1 MYFCG
6 SKNHPEMT
14 FNFKEII
21 SAFIVLFAN
30 IDITGSLPIIID
42 LRGKGA
48 KIGPMKVSL
57 ISFIILV
64 AFLFAGE
71 GLLSLFGV
79 DVHSFAVAGA
89 IIIFIYGMEMTLG
102 VEIMKNDGPASAA
115 NVVPIIFPLIAGA
128 GVLTTLISM
137 RAEYAMQNII
147 AAIALNMI
155 VVFFV
160 LKYVD
165 WVERVLGP
173 TVIYILRKVFGI
185 ILLAMAV
192 KLFTANI
199 ATMI

>member
-1 MYFCG
+1 M
-6 SKNHPEMT
+6 S

-21 SAFIVLFAN
+21 SAFIVLFAI

-42 LRGKGA
+42 LSSKGA
-48 KIGPMKVSL
+48 KIGPLKVSL
-57 ISFIILV
+57 ISFAILV

-79 DVHSFAVAGA
+79 EINSFAVAGA
-89 IIIFIYGMEMTLG
+89 IIIFIYGMEMILG
-102 VEIMKNDGPASAA
+102 REIINNDGPASAA
-115 NVVPIIFPLIAGA
+115 NAVPIIFPLIAGA

-137 RAEYAMQNII
+137 RAEYAIQNII
-147 AAIALNMI
+147 VAIALNM
-155 VVFFV
+155 VVVYFV

-173 TVIYILRKVFGI
+173 TVIYILRKIFGI

-192 KLFTANI
+192 KLFTANL

>member
-1 MYFCG
+1 M
-6 SKNHPEMT
+6 SLN
-14 FNFKEII
+14 FNFREIV
-21 SAFIVLFAN
+21 SAFIVLFAI

-42 LRGKGA
+42 LRSRGA
-48 KIGPMKVSL
+48 KIGPLKVSL

-79 DVHSFAVAGA
+79 EINSFAVAGS
-89 IIIFIYGMEMTLG
+89 IVIFIYGMEMILG
-102 VEIMKNDGPASAA
+102 REIIKNDGPASAA

-137 RAEYAMQNII
+137 RAEYAMENII
-147 AAIALNMI
+147 VAIALNMV

-165 WVERVLGP
+165 WVEQKLGP

-192 KLFTANI
+192 KLFTTNI
-199 ATMI
+199 ASMI

>member
-1 MYFCG
+1 MSF
-6 SKNHPEMT
+6 S
-14 FNFKEII
+14 FKEII
-21 SAFIVLFAN
+21 SAFIVLFAI
-30 IDITGSLPIIID
+30 IDITGSIPIIID
-42 LRGKGA
+42 LRSKGA
-48 KIGPMKVSL
+48 KISPLRVSL
-57 ISFIILV
+57 ISFVILV

-79 DVHSFAVAGA
+79 EINSFAVAGS
-89 IIIFIYGMEMTLG
+89 IVIFIYGMEMILG
-102 VEIMKNDGPASAA
+102 REIINNDGPASAA
-115 NVVPIIFPLIAGA
+115 NAVPIIFPLIAGA

-147 AAIALNMI
+147 VAIALNM
-155 VVFFV
+155 VVVYFM

-173 TVIYILRKVFGI
+173 TVIYILRKIFGI

-192 KLFTANI
+192 KLFTANL

>member
-1 MYFCG
+1 MSF
-6 SKNHPEMT
+6 S
-14 FNFKEII
+14 FKEII
-21 SAFIVLFAN
+21 SAFIVLFAI
-30 IDITGSLPIIID
+30 IDITGSIPIIID
-42 LRGKGA
+42 LRSKGA
-48 KIGPMKVSL
+48 KISPLKVSL
-57 ISFIILV
+57 ISFVILV

-79 DVHSFAVAGA
+79 EINSFAVAGS
-89 IIIFIYGMEMTLG
+89 IIIFIYGMEMILG
-102 VEIMKNDGPASAA
+102 REIINNDGPASAA
-115 NVVPIIFPLIAGA
+115 NAVPIIFPLIAGA

-147 AAIALNMI
+147 VAIALNMV

-173 TVIYILRKVFGI
+173 TVIYILRKIFGI

-192 KLFTANI
+192 KLFTTNL

>member
-1 MYFCG
+1 MSF
-6 SKNHPEMT
+6 S
-14 FNFKEII
+14 FKEII
-21 SAFIVLFAN
+21 SAFIVLFAI

-42 LRGKGA
+42 LRSKGA
-48 KIGPMKVSL
+48 KISPLRVSL
-57 ISFIILV
+57 ISFVILV
-64 AFLFAGE
+64 AFLYAGE

-79 DVHSFAVAGA
+79 EINSFAVAGS
-89 IIIFIYGMEMTLG
+89 IIIFIYGMEMILG
-102 VEIMKNDGPASAA
+102 REIINNDGPASAA
-115 NVVPIIFPLIAGA
+115 NAVPIIFPLIAGA

-137 RAEYAMQNII
+137 RAEYAIQNII
-147 AAIALNMI
+147 VAIALNMV

-173 TVIYILRKVFGI
+173 TVIYILRKIFGI

-192 KLFTANI
+192 KLFTTNI

>member
-1 MYFCG
+1 MSF
-6 SKNHPEMT
+6 S
-14 FNFKEII
+14 FKEII
-21 SAFIVLFAN
+21 SAFIVLFAI

-42 LRGKGA
+42 LRSKGA
-48 KIGPMKVSL
+48 KIGPLKVSL
-57 ISFIILV
+57 ISFAILV

-79 DVHSFAVAGA
+79 EINSFAVAGA
-89 IIIFIYGMEMTLG
+89 IIIFIYGMEMILG
-102 VEIMKNDGPASAA
+102 REIINNDGPASAA
-115 NVVPIIFPLIAGA
+115 NAVPIIFPLIAGA

-137 RAEYAMQNII
+137 RAEYAIQNII
-147 AAIALNMI
+147 VAIALNM
-155 VVFFV
+155 VVVYFV

-173 TVIYILRKVFGI
+173 TVIYILRKIFGI

-199 ATMI
+199 ATML

>member
-1 MYFCG
+1 MHF
-6 SKNHPEMT
+6 S
-14 FNFKEII
+14 FKEII
-21 SAFIVLFAN
+21 SAFIVLFAI
-30 IDITGSLPIIID
+30 IDITGSLPIVIG
-42 LRGKGA
+42 LKEKGA
-48 KIGPMKVSL
+48 KIVPLKVAL
-57 ISFIILV
+57 ISFVILV

-79 DVHSFAVAGA
+79 DIHSFAVAGA

-137 RAEYAMQNII
+137 RAEYAMENII
-147 AAIALNMI
+147 VAIALNMV

-160 LKYVD
+160 LKYVG
-165 WVERVLGP
+165 WVERKLGP
-173 TVIYILRKVFGI
+173 TVIYIIRKIFGI

-199 ATMI
+199 ATML

>member
-1 MYFCG
+1 MEWFYY
-6 SKNHPEMT
+6 NV
-14 FNFKEII
+14 KEII
-21 SAFIVLFAN
+21 SAFIVLFAI
-30 IDITGSLPIIID
+30 IDITGSLPIVIG
-42 LRGKGA
+42 LKEKGA
-48 KIGPMKVSL
+48 KIVPLKVAL
-57 ISFIILV
+57 ISFVILV

-79 DVHSFAVAGA
+79 DIHSFAVAGA

-137 RAEYAMQNII
+137 RAEYAMENII
-147 AAIALNMI
+147 VAIALNMV

-160 LKYVD
+160 LKYVG
-165 WVERVLGP
+165 WVERKLGP
-173 TVIYILRKVFGI
+173 TVIYILRKIFGI

>member
-1 MYFCG
+1 MHF
-6 SKNHPEMT
+6 S
-14 FNFKEII
+14 FKEII
-21 SAFIVLFAN
+21 SAFIVLFAI
-30 IDITGSLPIIID
+30 IDITGSLPIVIG
-42 LRGKGA
+42 LKEKGA
-48 KIGPMKVSL
+48 KIVPLKVAL
-57 ISFIILV
+57 ISFVILV

-79 DVHSFAVAGA
+79 DIHSFAVAGA

-147 AAIALNMI
+147 VAIALNM
-155 VVFFV
+155 VVVYFM

>member
-1 MYFCG
+1 MSF
-6 SKNHPEMT
+6 S
-14 FNFKEII
+14 FKEII
-21 SAFIVLFAN
+21 SAFIVLFAI

-42 LRGKGA
+42 LRSKGA
-48 KIGPMKVSL
+48 KISPLRVSL
-57 ISFIILV
+57 ISFDILV
-64 AFLFAGE
+64 AFLYAGE

-79 DVHSFAVAGA
+79 EINSFAVAGS
-89 IIIFIYGMEMTLG
+89 IIIFIYGMEMILG
-102 VEIMKNDGPASAA
+102 REIINNDGPASAA
-115 NVVPIIFPLIAGA
+115 NAVPIIFPLIAGA

-137 RAEYAMQNII
+137 RAEYAIQNII
-147 AAIALNMI
+147 VAIALNMV

-173 TVIYILRKVFGI
+173 TVIYILRKIFGI

-192 KLFTANI
+192 KLFTTNI

>member
-1 MYFCG
+1 MSF
-6 SKNHPEMT
+6 S
-14 FNFKEII
+14 FKEII
-21 SAFIVLFAN
+21 SAFIVLFAI
-30 IDITGSLPIIID
+30 IDITGSIPIIID
-42 LRGKGA
+42 LRSKGA
-48 KIGPMKVSL
+48 KISPLRVSL
-57 ISFIILV
+57 ISFVILV

-79 DVHSFAVAGA
+79 EINSFAVAGS
-89 IIIFIYGMEMTLG
+89 IVIFIYGMEMILG
-102 VEIMKNDGPASAA
+102 REIINNDGPASAA
-115 NVVPIIFPLIAGA
+115 NAVPIIFPLIAGA

-137 RAEYAMQNII
+137 RAEYSIQNII
-147 AAIALNMI
+147 VAIALNMV

-173 TVIYILRKVFGI
+173 TVIYILRKIFGI

-192 KLFTANI
+192 KLFTTNI

>member
-1 MYFCG
+1 MSF
-6 SKNHPEMT
+6 S
-14 FNFKEII
+14 FKEII
-21 SAFIVLFAN
+21 SAFIVLFAI
-30 IDITGSLPIIID
+30 IDITGSIPIIID
-42 LRGKGA
+42 LRSKGA
-48 KIGPMKVSL
+48 KISPLKVSL
-57 ISFIILV
+57 ISFVILV

-79 DVHSFAVAGA
+79 EINSFAVAGA
-89 IIIFIYGMEMTLG
+89 IIIFIYGMEMILG
-102 VEIMKNDGPASAA
+102 REIINNDGPASAA
-115 NVVPIIFPLIAGA
+115 NAVPIIFPLIAGA

-147 AAIALNMI
+147 VAIALNMV

-173 TVIYILRKVFGI
+173 TVIYILRKIFGI
-185 ILLAMAV
+185 ILLAIAV

>member
-1 MYFCG
+1 MSF
-6 SKNHPEMT
+6 S
-14 FNFKEII
+14 FKEII
-21 SAFIVLFAN
+21 SAFIVLFAI

-42 LRGKGA
+42 LRSKGA
-48 KIGPMKVSL
+48 KISPLRVSL
-57 ISFIILV
+57 ISFVILV
-64 AFLFAGE
+64 AFLYAGE

-79 DVHSFAVAGA
+79 EINSFAVAGS
-89 IIIFIYGMEMTLG
+89 IIIFFYGMEMILG
-102 VEIMKNDGPASAA
+102 REIINNDGPASAA
-115 NVVPIIFPLIAGA
+115 NAVPIIFPLIAGA

-137 RAEYAMQNII
+137 RAEYAIQNII
-147 AAIALNMI
+147 VAIALNMV

-173 TVIYILRKVFGI
+173 TVIYILRKIFGI

-192 KLFTANI
+192 KLFTTNI

>member
-1 MYFCG
+1 
-6 SKNHPEMT
+6 MT
-14 FNFKEII
+14 FSFKEII
-21 SAFIVLFAN
+21 SAFIVLFAI
-30 IDITGSLPIIID
+30 IDITGSLPIIIG

-48 KIGPMKVSL
+48 RIGPVKVAL
-57 ISFIILV
+57 ISFVILV

-71 GLLSLFGV
+71 ALLSLFGV

-137 RAEYAMQNII
+137 RAEYATQNII
-147 AAIALNMI
+147 VAIALNM
-155 VVFFV
+155 VVVYFM

-165 WVERVLGP
+165 WVERALGP
-173 TVIYILRKVFGI
+173 NVIYILRKIFGI
-185 ILLAMAV
+185 ILLAIAV

>member
-1 MYFCG
+1 MGF
-6 SKNHPEMT
+6 S
-14 FNFKEII
+14 FKEII
-21 SAFIVLFAN
+21 SAFIVLFAI
-30 IDITGSLPIIID
+30 IDITGSIPIIID
-42 LRGKGA
+42 LRSKGA
-48 KIGPMKVSL
+48 KISPLRVSL
-57 ISFIILV
+57 ISFVILV

-79 DVHSFAVAGA
+79 EINSFAVAGS
-89 IIIFIYGMEMTLG
+89 IVIFIYGMEMILG
-102 VEIMKNDGPASAA
+102 REIINNDGPASAA
-115 NVVPIIFPLIAGA
+115 NAVPIIFPLIAGA

-137 RAEYAMQNII
+137 RAEYLIQNII
-147 AAIALNMI
+147 VAIALNMV

-173 TVIYILRKVFGI
+173 TVIYILRKIFGI

-192 KLFTANI
+192 KLFTTNI

>member
-1 MYFCG
+1 MSF
-6 SKNHPEMT
+6 S
-14 FNFKEII
+14 FKEII
-21 SAFIVLFAN
+21 SAFIVLFAI
-30 IDITGSLPIIID
+30 IDITGSIPIIID

-48 KIGPMKVSL
+48 KISPLKVAL
-57 ISFIILV
+57 ISFVILV

-79 DVHSFAVAGA
+79 EINSFAVAGA
-89 IIIFIYGMEMTLG
+89 IIIFIYGMEMILG
-102 VEIMKNDGPASAA
+102 REIINNDGPASAA
-115 NVVPIIFPLIAGA
+115 NAVPIIFPLIAGA

-147 AAIALNMI
+147 VAIALNMV

-173 TVIYILRKVFGI
+173 TVIYILRKIFGI

-192 KLFTANI
+192 KLFTANL